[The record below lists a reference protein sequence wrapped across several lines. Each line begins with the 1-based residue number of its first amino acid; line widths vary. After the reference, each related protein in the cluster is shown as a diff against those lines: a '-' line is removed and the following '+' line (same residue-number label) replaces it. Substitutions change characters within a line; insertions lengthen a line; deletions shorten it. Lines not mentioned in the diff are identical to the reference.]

1 MSTAIA
7 EFNFGRLRYD
17 WTDKRVQPFVEG
29 LERVN
34 RLAERSPGF
43 IWRML
48 DDEMEAAQLGP
59 TLSDDRVA
67 STLSVWR
74 SVEDLRKFV
83 FDTLHGSFLKR
94 GSEWFEESDSPR
106 YVIWPVNPDHR
117 PSVEEGLEKIRHLE
131 KHGASATCFDFRWF
145 DETRESV
152 GTM

>member
-1 MSTAIA
+1 MTSAVA
-7 EFNFGRLRYD
+7 EFNWGRLLHD

-43 IWRML
+43 IWRMP

-59 TLSDDRVA
+59 PLNDHRVA

-74 SVEDLRKFV
+74 CTEDLHRFV

-94 GSEWFEESDSPR
+94 GPEWFEETDAPR
-106 YVIWPVNPDHR
+106 YVLWPVDLDHR
-117 PSVEEGLEKIRHLE
+117 PSVEEGLEKIRNLE
-131 KHGASATCFDFRWF
+131 KYGPSAACFDFRWF
-145 DETRESV
+145 DQTRESAYPA
-152 GTM
+152 